1 MKRSINTAAL
11 LAALFSITVAAV
23 GCGSN
28 STPTGTGIPGYGT
41 PGYGGTVTALPGGG
55 LQISFSG
62 TNVYDSGVR
71 ITAATAGFQSLGV
84 NPTLTL
90 GSYAVAAG
98 QPGTLTGTSRYYPGS
113 TITMITTQPGYGGYG
128 GYGGG
133 ASMYV
138 NISGGSVTLT
148 PQWVMDNFGSQALP
162 AVQGLGFDLYI
173 TNNSI
178 YGGTIYVC
186 TSKDASG
193 NCHGAY
199 LQL

>member
-1 MKRSINTAAL
+1 M
-11 LAALFSITVAAV
+11 
-23 GCGSN
+23 
-28 STPTGTGIPGYGT
+28 

-71 ITAATAGFQSLGV
+71 ITAATAGFSSMGV

-90 GSYAVAAG
+90 GSYAVAQG
-98 QPGTLTGTSRYYPGS
+98 QPGTLSGTSRYYPGS
-113 TITMITTQPGYGGYG
+113 TITMITSTPGAYGGYG
-128 GYGGG
+128 YGAG

-138 NISGGSVTLT
+138 NITGGSVTLT
-148 PQWVMDNFGSQALP
+148 PQWVSDNFGTTAMQ
-162 AVQGLGFDLYI
+162 AVQGIAFDLYI

-186 TSKDASG
+186 TTKDASG